1 MVFGGERVEVE
12 LWNGGG
18 SSFLKTD
25 GSSPNNGK
33 ARRTEGEKEEEIN
46 VQCGT
51 PGKSRQ
57 TGGGR

>member
-1 MVFGGERVEVE
+1 MGAEAAFERP
-12 LWNGGG
+12 
-18 SSFLKTD
+18 TD
-25 GSSPNNGK
+25 PARTMGK